1 MATQLPLTLDELL
14 TTTRSVRRR
23 LDLTRP
29 VEREVIEECLALALQ
44 APTGG
49 NIQNWHFMIVTDPSK
64 RAALAELYRKG
75 RAIYVAQP
83 FALPNL
89 VFEDPQRNATQA
101 RVEASS
107 QYLNTHLEQV
117 PVHVIPCI
125 TGRTDG
131 RSAMHNMTDSRL
143 LAEQAALSERSLA
156 IAYQSAVWGSIAPAA
171 WSFMLA
177 ARARGLGTCW
187 TSLHLL
193 FEEEA
198 ALLLGIPYAEV
209 MQACLIPVAY
219 TKGTEFKP
227 ARREPMS
234 TVVHWES
241 W

>member
-1 MATQLPLTLDELL
+1 MAKQLPLTLDELL
-14 TTTRSVRRR
+14 STTRSVRKR
-23 LDLTRP
+23 LDLTRS

-44 APTGG
+44 APTPS
-49 NIQNWHFMIVTDPSK
+49 NMQNWHFVVVTDPSK
-64 RAALAELYRKG
+64 RAALADLYRKG
-75 RAIYVAQP
+75 REIYLTLP
-83 FALPNL
+83 FATPNL

-101 RVEASS
+101 RVEASA
-107 QYLNTHLEQV
+107 QYLNTHLEEV

-131 RSAMHNMTDSRL
+131 RAP
-143 LAEQAALSERSLA
+143 AEQAALWGKIPPIVQQCA
-156 IAYQSAVWGSIAPAA
+156 QWGSIAPAA

-187 TSLHLL
+187 TGLHLF

-198 ALLLGIPYAEV
+198 ATLLSIPYAEV
-209 MQACLIPVAY
+209 MQACLIPLAY

-227 ARREPMS
+227 GRRDPLN
-234 TVVHWES
+234 TVVHWEG